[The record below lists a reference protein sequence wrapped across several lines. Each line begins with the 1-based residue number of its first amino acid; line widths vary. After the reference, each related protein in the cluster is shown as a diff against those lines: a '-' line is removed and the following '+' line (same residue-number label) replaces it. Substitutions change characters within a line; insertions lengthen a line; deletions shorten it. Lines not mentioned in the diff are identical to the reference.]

1 MTKFEMLSV
10 FWNTRVAFIEFLG
23 SLLLIFFFLTS
34 KHIVHQLKSNIFVS
48 SFLYTLSFFSA
59 LFIAQATSGFLSNSD
74 IKPFLIPQIVIFES
88 IIKGLTNS
96 FTGTLLYQGYFYI
109 FGSQI
114 LGVIFGYLAFF
125 LYTKMV
131 KNITK
136 YKEDFHKIVMVEKA
150 PKIGAYLQKEIFFGS
165 LFVFILMS
173 VPRIPF
179 SANLTLFDHQIVLF
193 ILLLFFF
200 IINTN
205 TGFINFNLWSTL
217 VIIPYLAIRKVNNF
231 NIRLYLWQII
241 INVLT
246 TILIPAILS
255 LIFLGI
261 ASSSNL
267 SFNL

>member
-23 SLLLIFFFLTS
+23 SVLLIFFFLSS

-109 FGSQI
+109 FASQI

-131 KNITK
+131 KNIAK
-136 YKEDFHKIVMVEKA
+136 YKEDFHKIIMVEKA
-150 PKIGAYLQKEIFFGS
+150 PQNKLGQKK
-165 LFVFILMS
+165 
-173 VPRIPF
+173 
-179 SANLTLFDHQIVLF
+179 LTLRCWLFCSSLRRKLTPKVLAF
-193 ILLLFFF
+193 L
-200 IINTN
+200 
-205 TGFINFNLWSTL
+205 NFQMQQNGE
-217 VIIPYLAIRKVNNF
+217 Y
-231 NIRLYLWQII
+231 
-241 INVLT
+241 
-246 TILIPAILS
+246 
-255 LIFLGI
+255 
-261 ASSSNL
+261 
-267 SFNL
+267 